1 MATLTMAWD
10 RLRRRPE
17 LLLMVTLAVAAIV
30 GFVVWKLG
38 SEIREGETNAFDRS
52 ALYWVRD
59 HLGGI
64 APLRAAM
71 LDLTALGDTATL
83 TLVVMLTAGFAAAS
97 RKTALGAF
105 VVAEAGVGTSIT
117 ALVKPWF
124 GRARPDVVEHWAPFS
139 SASFPSGHSA
149 NSAIVYLSIALLAAQ
164 WAPTRGGRVFL
175 VGASIALIM
184 GIGFS
189 RVFLGV
195 HWPTDVLAGWAV
207 GSGWALVCLT
217 ILYVYGQKRASRS
230 VEDGSR

>member
-1 MATLTMAWD
+1 MATLTMGWD

-97 RKTALGAF
+97 WSSQRVATGRSPPPSSSGASRRG
-105 VVAEAGVGTSIT
+105 AGAGARMGVCWGWASGTWS
-117 ALVKPWF
+117 
-124 GRARPDVVEHWAPFS
+124 
-139 SASFPSGHSA
+139 PSGG
-149 NSAIVYLSIALLAAQ
+149 Q
-164 WAPTRGGRVFL
+164 RRV
-175 VGASIALIM
+175 G
-184 GIGFS
+184 
-189 RVFLGV
+189 
-195 HWPTDVLAGWAV
+195 
-207 GSGWALVCLT
+207 
-217 ILYVYGQKRASRS
+217 
-230 VEDGSR
+230 